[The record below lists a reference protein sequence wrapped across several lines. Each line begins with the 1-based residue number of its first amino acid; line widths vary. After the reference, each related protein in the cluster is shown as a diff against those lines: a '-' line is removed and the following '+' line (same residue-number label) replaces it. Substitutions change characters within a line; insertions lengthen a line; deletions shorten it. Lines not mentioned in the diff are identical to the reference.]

1 MGTIQL
7 IRFSSQANTEILNAL
22 RQITDI
28 EGRKFHAVLDEALR
42 DFLNKK
48 AVSMSNFLVM
58 ASFTQ
63 SLNESEDLYKKAY
76 KIMLFIETRDT
87 YK

>member
-7 IRFSSQANTEILNAL
+7 IRFSSQANPEVLNAF
-22 RQITDI
+22 RQIADI

-48 AVSMSNFLVM
+48 AVSMSNRLVM

-63 SLNESEDLYKKAY
+63 SLNEFEDLYKELIK
-76 KIMLFIETRDT
+76 
-87 YK
+87 

>member
-7 IRFSSQANTEILNAL
+7 IRFSSQANPEVLNAL
-22 RQITDI
+22 RQIADI

-48 AVSMSNFLVM
+48 VVSMSNRLVM

-63 SLNESEDLYKKAY
+63 SLNEFEDLYKELIK
-76 KIMLFIETRDT
+76 
-87 YK
+87 